1 MKKEPIQQRYVGND
15 DCFNPC
21 SNGMKKE
28 LNDGRVF
35 KSECDVLIL
44 VLMEWRKNIIFILSI
59 CLLMGFNPCSNGMKK
74 EHVYT
79 SLVRKEARFNP
90 CSNGMKKEL
99 SAIASTL
106 HDALF

>member
-1 MKKEPIQQRYVGND
+1 
-15 DCFNPC
+15 
-21 SNGMKKE
+21 
-28 LNDGRVF
+28 
-35 KSECDVLIL
+35 
-44 VLMEWRKNIIFILSI
+44 
-59 CLLMGFNPCSNGMKK
+59 MGFNPCSNGMKK